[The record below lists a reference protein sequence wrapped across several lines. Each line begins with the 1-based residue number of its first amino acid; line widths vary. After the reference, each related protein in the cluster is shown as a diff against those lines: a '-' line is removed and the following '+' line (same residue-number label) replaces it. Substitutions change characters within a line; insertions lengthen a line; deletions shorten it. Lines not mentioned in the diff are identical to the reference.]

1 VLSAFE
7 KRIDEWYLAP
17 VRILRKQSGGHGAFA
32 AMSICCLLIDCLC
45 QFDAG
50 KVTSNRTLFIDFI
63 CKRLPHY
70 DKPISPSITFP
81 KIDSGKC
88 CYDTYAS
95 GTIKTQPI
103 DSIAKALYFIYRCG
117 ILHSAHAPLCGA
129 IQGLKKHRFS
139 IRKSSLAKYSGIG
152 IKGTACPVVV
162 IDPWKLFVDIEKA
175 FKNYLARLKSASPT
189 DTERL
194 NFNEKFADAFGIDV
208 SAAT

>member
-1 VLSAFE
+1 VLKAFE

-17 VRILRKQSGGHGAFA
+17 VRHLKKQPGGHGAFA

-50 KVTSNRTLFIDFI
+50 KVTSNNTQFINFI
-63 CKRLPHY
+63 CNRLPHY
-70 DKPISPSITFP
+70 DKPISPGIIYP
-81 KIDSGKC
+81 KPDSRTLNYK
-88 CYDTYAS
+88 TNAS
-95 GTIKTQPI
+95 GTIKTQTI

-162 IDPWKLFVDIEKA
+162 IDPWKLFDDIEKV
-175 FKNYLARLKSASPT
+175 FKKYLARLKSASPT